1 MRIIADRKDYYDCI
15 QSCAQDRTKIYVRHE
30 EEIHWERNEW
40 PFPSVSLRLSMLS
53 GIYIIGFCGKIY
65 PMIQM
70 SGESDRYGNDPPSVC
85 CYSMKE
91 LNEFLK
97 SSLKPNEWE
106 YYLGTQKRTRN
117 RYWQSWGGL
126 GKHRNFANFFE
137 NCKRDQDKYYEM
149 FMEKRCPVFVATS
162 EQWGST
168 ITWNALLHPVGFMRI
183 FDPYTAFQEV
193 EMFINNLAVPQNP
206 MPVLSDE
213 LKVQKRGFTDQSFRA
228 PFRDINRIPK

>member
-117 RYWQSWGGL
+117 RYWQSWEVS
-126 GKHRNFANFFE
+126 ANIVILLTSLRIAKEIRTNITKCSWRSDALFLLQHQS
-137 NCKRDQDKYYEM
+137 NGDQ
-149 FMEKRCPVFVATS
+149 
-162 EQWGST
+162 
-168 ITWNALLHPVGFMRI
+168 LLPGMRYCI
-183 FDPYTAFQEV
+183 Q
-193 EMFINNLAVPQNP
+193 
-206 MPVLSDE
+206 
-213 LKVQKRGFTDQSFRA
+213 
-228 PFRDINRIPK
+228 